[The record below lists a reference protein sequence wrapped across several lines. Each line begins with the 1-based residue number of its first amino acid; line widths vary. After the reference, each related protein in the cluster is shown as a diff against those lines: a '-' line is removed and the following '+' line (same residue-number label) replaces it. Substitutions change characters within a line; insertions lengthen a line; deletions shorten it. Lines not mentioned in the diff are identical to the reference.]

1 MPTTIADVMTSRVL
15 VVPPNLGLK
24 DAARFLLQHSVSS
37 APVVDDDGRV
47 VGMLSKTD
55 LVRHGVLGHGEVYL
69 RPKEIDVGSREVTL
83 VYAVPHKAGPPDDIP
98 VSEVMM
104 PLSFSV
110 KPDDPAMTGVRMMVD
125 GRLHRLMVTEGDR
138 LVGLIS
144 ALDMVE
150 TLSEG
155 AEGLSR

>member
-1 MPTTIADVMTSRVL
+1 MARTIADVMTNRVL
-15 VVPPNLGLK
+15 VVPPTLGLK

-37 APVVDDDGRV
+37 APVVDGEGRV

-55 LVRHGVLGHGEVYL
+55 LVRHGVLGHGEVYQ
-69 RPKEIDVGSREVTL
+69 RPEKLEVGSREVTL
-83 VYAVPHKAGPPDDIP
+83 VYAVPHKAGDPDDVP

-110 KPDDPAMTGVRMMVD
+110 KPDDPATTGVRMMVD
-125 GRLHRLMVTEGDR
+125 GRLHRLMVTEGDH
-138 LVGLIS
+138 LVGLVS

-150 TLSEG
+150 ALSTD
-155 AEGLSR
+155 AEA